1 MDLPTLGYITQPAS
15 MYNNDPT
22 MLQAALLNEKMWV
35 AISVQPYATQ
45 VMNYAYQN
53 GNQSYNPADAI
64 HVLYQEARNALVSD
78 ELIQPFVCQFRG
90 LANFSSIKC

>member
-1 MDLPTLGYITQPAS
+1 
-15 MYNNDPT
+15 
-22 MLQAALLNEKMWV
+22 
-35 AISVQPYATQ
+35 
-45 VMNYAYQN
+45 MNYAYQN